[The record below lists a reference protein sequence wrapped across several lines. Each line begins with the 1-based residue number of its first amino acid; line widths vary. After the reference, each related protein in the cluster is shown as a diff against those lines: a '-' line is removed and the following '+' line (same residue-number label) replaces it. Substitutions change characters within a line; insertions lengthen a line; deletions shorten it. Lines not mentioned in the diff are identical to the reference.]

1 MQQGDELDDGVE
13 SLDDDDVDELMGFLE
28 DELISG
34 GTGRGRSLAAGLA
47 SVEHS
52 VPGGFGSVHQPEL
65 AERERRRPL
74 LQDAAS

>member
-1 MQQGDELDDGVE
+1 MNDEFFFDDASEVADDGSE
-13 SLDDDDVDELMGFLE
+13 EAGLHGA
-28 DELISG
+28 
-34 GTGRGRSLAAGLA
+34 LAAELA

-74 LQDAAS
+74 LQDAAR